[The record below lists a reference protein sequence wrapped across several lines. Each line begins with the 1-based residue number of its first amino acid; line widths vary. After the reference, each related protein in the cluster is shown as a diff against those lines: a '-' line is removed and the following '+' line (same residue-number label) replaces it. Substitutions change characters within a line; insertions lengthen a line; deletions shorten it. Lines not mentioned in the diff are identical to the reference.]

1 MILSFAVVIL
11 LSLALALASKRGHA
25 GQDARAF
32 FVASGQLGALLVF
45 FLSVGETY
53 SVASM
58 LGYPGGVYAH
68 GDGFSAW
75 FFGYIL
81 MIAPVIF
88 FLGPWIARAGRLYSC
103 ATISDFFARHFESR
117 SLELVVTAAAIIVL
131 VPVGT
136 MQFLGLKI
144 VLMTLAPD
152 APPLLLI
159 AGAGLLAFFY
169 VAIAGLRASAY
180 IAVLKDL
187 LMIGSILLVSG
198 VALVGWRHGLT
209 AQPSVPEPPITTH
222 DMRFAAS
229 TILVQSAGYA
239 MLPQTWSFLFS
250 ARSADAI
257 RRSQV
262 AAPIYMIMFPLL
274 MCVATYALFHGL
286 HPSVPDQVFLTT
298 AATLLPHWLL
308 GVVLAGVTLAGLVLL
323 STVCLAIGSLATRN
337 LASGLGETGQKRGAK
352 IVTAL
357 YLFLSIVSAESS
369 GHLMATM
376 NNIIYFGI
384 VQTLPGLIAAL
395 RFRRTPAMAVIGG
408 IIIGDVVALAIFA
421 SGVDVGGLNPGLI
434 GLVPN
439 VITLI
444 VLTACR
450 PRQDG
455 RTVLEKLRD
464 ADLADGDAGW
474 AA

>member
-1 MILSFAVVIL
+1 MIASFAIVIL
-11 LSLALALASKRGHA
+11 LSLALALASKRGQA
-25 GQDARAF
+25 GHDARAF
-32 FVASGQLGALLVF
+32 FVASGQLGGLLVF

-58 LGYPGGVYAH
+58 LGFPGGVYAH

-88 FLGPWIARAGRLYSC
+88 FLGPWIARAGNLYGC

-117 SLELVVTAAAIIVL
+117 ALELVVTAAAIIVL

-152 APPLLLI
+152 ASPLLLI
-159 AGAGLLAFFY
+159 SGAGILAFFY

-187 LMIGSILLVSG
+187 LMIGSIMLVSG
-198 VALVGWRHGLT
+198 VALAGWQHGLT
-209 AQPSVPEPPITTH
+209 AQPSAPVAPMAMH
-222 DMRFAAS
+222 DMRFAVT

-262 AAPIYMIMFPLL
+262 AAPLYMIMFPLL

-286 HPSVPDQVFLTT
+286 HPAVPDQVFLTT
-298 AATLLPHWLL
+298 ASALLPRWLL
-308 GVVLAGVTLAGLVLL
+308 GIVLAGVTLAGLVLL

-337 LASGLGETGQKRGAK
+337 LVPGLGEKGQTRGAK

-357 YLFLSIVSAESS
+357 YLLLSIASAESS

-384 VQTLPGLIAAL
+384 VQTLPGLVAAL
-395 RFRRTPAMAVIGG
+395 RFRRTPAIAVIAG
-408 IIIGDVVALAIFA
+408 IVAGDIVALAIFA
-421 SGVDVGGLNPGLI
+421 SGIDVGGINPGLI
-434 GLVPN
+434 GLLPN
-439 VITLI
+439 IAMLAA
-444 VLTACR
+444 LTALR
-450 PRQDG
+450 PRQG
-455 RTVLEKLRD
+455 ARTVLDKLG
-464 ADLADGDAGW
+464 DGAV
-474 AA
+474 A